1 MLLNKL
7 RKNYRML
14 KKSNNLSEIKK
25 KYILF
30 LDNYIISVKYSLIYY
45 D

>member
-14 KKSNNLSEIKK
+14 KKSNNLSEIMSIVNSN
-25 KYILF
+25 YFHNFIIPILTF
-30 LDNYIISVKYSLIYY
+30 LIP
-45 D
+45 